1 MIYSD
6 YFPYGVKFTA
16 VFSNLTSIDPTP
28 ARHSVESPGFLDLE
42 ECIQGFFLELNCLW
56 KCKKEKCRRNYLFII
71 HAGGSRGFINRG

>member
-1 MIYSD
+1 MMYSD

-56 KCKKEKCRRNYLFII
+56 KCKKREMPEKLFIYYSCGWEQRI
-71 HAGGSRGFINRG
+71 Y